1 MLTPLG
7 QLVDLLPNW
16 AWYAL
21 IVAGLGAPALAL
33 AVGRFVFH
41 APRVG
46 WTEIVIGYYLF
57 ALPLAFIV
65 FGGSESAG
73 IVCPFFV
80 FMPVGV
86 MIAIVVL
93 LGASSSRR
101 RFNQEGHPICPT
113 CGYDLRATPDR
124 CPECGTLLKP

>member
-1 MLTPLG
+1 MVAPLG
-7 QLVDLLPNW
+7 QLVDLLPGW

-21 IVAGLGAPALAL
+21 VAAGLGAPAVAL
-33 AVGRFVFH
+33 AIGRFVFH

-46 WTEIVIGYYLF
+46 WREVVIGYYLF
-57 ALPLAFIV
+57 ALPLAYVI
-65 FGGSESAG
+65 FGGSESSG

-86 MIAIVVL
+86 LIAFGVL
-93 LGASSSRR
+93 LGALSGRR
-101 RFNQEGHPICPT
+101 RFTRDGHPACPN

-124 CPECGTLLKP
+124 CPECGRLPRP